1 MNNRIGEILSSD
13 NSSAPGSPL
22 KSELT
27 NIVDSS
33 ETFES
38 VVGQL
43 DQDNVQQQLIQAGGS
58 AGNSGNEEVRVY
70 VRCNYCDSFRSTL
83 NSDTWEAILNHILPV
98 AKEEIQTTFYG
109 DLEKH
114 FYRSVRIQI
123 NGRQM
128 VRTRSPSGGS
138 EINIPQVEVIL
149 THSLVCRKT
158 RREFIVSPD
167 PDASFVANLAKH
179 IRQMQPGTQVARA
192 NSLLCIFCNSPY
204 TYEDYLR

>member
-1 MNNRIGEILSSD
+1 MLQHHQ
-13 NSSAPGSPL
+13 
-22 KSELT
+22 
-27 NIVDSS
+27 IVD
-33 ETFES
+33 
-38 VVGQL
+38 L
-43 DQDNVQQQLIQAGGS
+43 GGPT
-58 AGNSGNEEVRVY
+58 EEVRVY
-70 VRCNYCDSFRSTL
+70 VRCNYCDTFRSTL

-114 FYRSVRIQI
+114 FYRSVRLQV

-128 VRTRSPSGGS
+128 VRTRSPSGS
-138 EINIPQVEVIL
+138 DVNIPQVEVIL

-158 RREFIVSPD
+158 RREFIISPE

-179 IRQMQPGTQVARA
+179 IRQMQPGTTQARA
-192 NSLLCIFCNSPY
+192 NSLLCIFCNAPY